1 MNRCRNCA
9 ALEVVDLGFVGKLAP
24 FFLKRVFGMKLGF
37 ATSPGSLK
45 QLLRRIALVPQR
57 WLERITRPA
66 ALIEMQLCSRCT
78 FIQSKL
84 PFDEYA
90 INRLYLDYRSDSY
103 NMERSEYEPGYAAIA
118 AQVGQDPAELDN
130 RITAA
135 TKFLATHI
143 PSTSDFTILDYGG
156 ADGKFLPRIDARKF
170 VYEISNIE
178 PIAGVSRVHA
188 LSDLDTYSLVQLT
201 HVIEHVVEP
210 LQLVQQVAAHVAHGG
225 YLYLETPQEL
235 SEEQRSELT
244 TGRRVMPVHEHINS
258 YSALAVSMLI
268 EAAGLDLVGIEAS
281 PVDVGWGKAVHIRA
295 LGRKPAARSA

>member
-37 ATSPGSLK
+37 ATSPSGLK

-66 ALIEMQLCSRCT
+66 VLIEMQLCSHCS
-78 FIQSKL
+78 FIQTKL
-84 PFDEYA
+84 AFEEDA
-90 INRLYLDYRSDSY
+90 INRLYVDYRSETY
-103 NMERSEYEPGYAAIA
+103 NQERSEYEPGYAAIA
-118 AQVGQDPAELDN
+118 AQVGQDPMELEH
-130 RITAA
+130 RVAAA
-135 TKFLATHI
+135 TRFLTAHI
-143 PSTSDFTILDYGG
+143 PSASDFTILDYGG

-178 PIAGVSRVHA
+178 PIAGVTRVHA
-188 LSDLDTYSLVQLT
+188 LSAVDTYSLVQLT

-210 LQLVQQVAAHVAHGG
+210 LQLVQQVAAHVAPGG

-235 SEEQRSELT
+235 SEQQRAELA
-244 TGRRVMPVHEHINS
+244 TGRRVIAVHEHINS
-258 YSALAVSMLI
+258 YSAMAVTKLI
-268 EAAGLDLVGIEAS
+268 EVAGLEMVGIEAGA
-281 PVDVGWGKAVHIRA
+281 VDVGWANAVHIRA
-295 LGRKPAARSA
+295 LGRKPAPRAA